1 MHKLAA
7 PAPLAFLFLLGS
19 AAPVAATDLVA
30 SPLAGA
36 TWQVVAID
44 GQPVEPP
51 YSDDSRA
58 RLPQF
63 TFGYRTYG
71 GNAGCNALGGLYAQV
86 DDRFYTMPG
95 PQTAMACAGARMR
108 QEEAANA
115 IFYASP
121 TVARVGD
128 VAALEG
134 GGHRMELRRL
144 AAAENA
150 DDPTAWQGPSVA
162 GQSYVVHAVN
172 GVRSDGKALWGK
184 NPPQLRFSDT
194 TVTMKLDC
202 PVSATGSFNLGTEFL
217 VIDGL
222 RPSCTTPGTR
232 DAALTAILESDPR
245 TVSGPNGELLLAS
258 RTGWAILWNERR
270 DRPK

>member
-1 MHKLAA
+1 MTKPAF
-7 PAPLAFLFLLGS
+7 APLAALLLAGS
-19 AAPVAATDLVA
+19 TGPLAATDLVA

-44 GQPVEPP
+44 GQPLEAPHSEEGRVG
-51 YSDDSRA
+51 
-58 RLPQF
+58 LPQF

-71 GNAGCNALGGLYAQV
+71 GNAGCNALGGFYAQI
-86 DDRFYTMPG
+86 DARLYTMPG
-95 PQTAMACAGARMR
+95 PQTAMGCAGARAA
-108 QEEAANA
+108 QEDAANA
-115 IFYASP
+115 IFSASP
-121 TVARVGD
+121 TVARDGD
-128 VAALEG
+128 TAVLEG

-144 AAAENA
+144 AAAEHA

-172 GVRSDGKALWGK
+172 GVRTDGRLVRSDD
-184 NPPQLRFSDT
+184 PPELRFSAAQ
-194 TVTMKLDC
+194 VTMKLDC
-202 PVSATGSFNLGTEFL
+202 PRAASAPFSLGAEHL
-217 VIDGL
+217 HVEAI
-222 RPSCTTPGTR
+222 PPACITPGTR
-232 DAALTAILESDPR
+232 DAELAAILGNAPR

>member
-1 MHKLAA
+1 MYKLIATPLAA
-7 PAPLAFLFLLGS
+7 LFLGAP
-19 AAPVAATDLVA
+19 AAPVGATDLVA

-36 TWQVVAID
+36 SWQVVSID

-51 YSDDSRA
+51 HSDDGRA

-71 GNAGCNALGGLYAQV
+71 GNAGCNALGGYYAQI
-86 DDRFYTMPG
+86 DARLYTMPG
-95 PQTAMACAGARMR
+95 PQTAMGCSGARAT
-108 QEEAANA
+108 QEDAANA
-115 IFYASP
+115 IFHASP
-121 TVARVGD
+121 AVARDGD
-128 VAALEG
+128 TARLEG
-134 GGHRMELRRL
+134 GGHTMELRRL
-144 AAAENA
+144 AAAEHA

-172 GVRSDGKALWGK
+172 GLRTDGEALWGK
-184 NPPQLRFSDT
+184 SPPELRFGEA
-194 TVTMKLDC
+194 TVTMRLDC
-202 PVSATGSFNLGTEFL
+202 PGSATGSYNLNTEF
-217 VIDGL
+217 VIVDGL
-222 RPSCTTPGTR
+222 APACSTAGTR
-232 DAALTAILESDPR
+232 DAALAAILDGDPR